1 MNTKIQII
9 SPRPL
14 RKNVF
19 VFNENKSIK
28 MNNSKFLSNG
38 VLSSSPINM
47 QRCKQESP
55 KLFDNRSP
63 VLFEMCSMNMENL
76 TGNCSPTQISNIEED
91 FKDFKHNLTML
102 IEENDAK
109 SEILSILS
117 SDHNDSFSSRHSI
130 RSSMPPLRPVNP
142 LLKSLSLE
150 DSATGAL
157 SEFFSEFSIS
167 KNSKSVVHKLDVNTK

>member
-19 VFNENKSIK
+19 VFNENKTFK
-28 MNNSKFLSNG
+28 MNNSKFLSNCG
-38 VLSSSPINM
+38 IGSSPIKLQSCN
-47 QRCKQESP
+47 QSSP
-55 KLFDNRSP
+55 KFFDNRP
-63 VLFEMCSMNMENL
+63 QVLLDLCSMNIENS
-76 TGNCSPTQISNIEED
+76 TGNCSPIKISHIEED
-91 FKDFKHNLTML
+91 FNDFKHNLAML
-102 IEENDAK
+102 FEENDAK

-117 SDHNDSFSSRHSI
+117 SDHNDSFSSRNSI

-142 LLKSLSLE
+142 ILKTLNLE

-167 KNSKSVVHKLDVNTK
+167 ENKSVHKLDVYTK